1 MLKYWSSCYNVYL
14 WVHCNTYDPSCMD
27 PFLLARTRYSDYKK
41 CDNQSLIEVMIQM
54 DIEPFISV
62 RAVRELL
69 SKIISERKY
78 IDRHMINNVRI
89 HAWKKLEL
97 EYVDIE
103 IDPKYF
109 NTSFISTYSDTSD
122 NYTEGKFLI
131 VILFDFHVNM
141 IKVCQYKNGM
151 LIQNVWY

>member
-1 MLKYWSSCYNVYL
+1 
-14 WVHCNTYDPSCMD
+14 MD

-89 HAWKKLEL
+89 HA
-97 EYVDIE
+97 
-103 IDPKYF
+103 
-109 NTSFISTYSDTSD
+109 
-122 NYTEGKFLI
+122 
-131 VILFDFHVNM
+131 
-141 IKVCQYKNGM
+141 
-151 LIQNVWY
+151 